1 MKAQI
6 KTTTTTEKKST
17 KNYLNLLTS
26 FNFEEIKDRLKFT
39 IIYFILG
46 ISIVFLGDILIHLT
60 FNASGIII
68 LVFGIIIACAA
79 LLVPLISWLNNS
91 Y

>member
-6 KTTTTTEKKST
+6 KTTTTTEKKPT
-17 KNYLNLLTS
+17 KNYLNLLTSLTS
-26 FNFEEIKDRLKFT
+26 FNFEEIKDRLKFM

-79 LLVPLISWLNNS
+79 LLVPLILIW
-91 Y
+91 